1 MPYTAEGYNRA
12 LAILKD
18 RFGKDSEVVK
28 VYVKEILVL
37 PYTPSSNPKRI
48 LEFYEKLAYSVQSF
62 ETLKKLDAVNGTVSM
77 TFEKLPNIRGDLI
90 RNDSKWEE
98 WNYVQLTEAL
108 RLWTRRNP
116 VEAKQSDPNK
126 RERRNQYHLQTQ
138 QGKSKQKRVCVYCN
152 SESHRST
159 ECDSILT
166 LDERMKL
173 LATKK
178 LCFNCTGPSHRASEC
193 RSTSTCRHCNKRH
206 HTSICNAPK
215 ESKPEAAMTAR
226 KQEDQEVIYPIVL
239 VEVEGIKTHA
249 LLDTGAGSSYA
260 STNLINALKKRPKEV
275 KTKRIEMMLTSS
287 TTRIEIYSANLK

>member
-1 MPYTAEGYNRA
+1 MNFELKLEEAKIKLKAEHKKVEAPSSEISSSASGNIQARLPKLTITKFDGTYADWPRFWGQYSETIDKSSTLPVTKFSYLRELLCEKAKKAIEALPYTAEGYNRA

-18 RFGKDSEVVK
+18 RFGKDSEVIK
-28 VYVKEILVL
+28 AYVKEILDL

-48 LEFYEKLAYSVQSF
+48 LEFYEKLAYSVQSL

-77 TFEKLPNIRGDLI
+77 TLEKLPNIRGDLV

-116 VEAKQSDPNK
+116 VEAKQDDPNK

-159 ECDSILT
+159 EL
-166 LDERMKL
+166 
-173 LATKK
+173 
-178 LCFNCTGPSHRASEC
+178 F
-193 RSTSTCRHCNKRH
+193 
-206 HTSICNAPK
+206 
-215 ESKPEAAMTAR
+215 
-226 KQEDQEVIYPIVL
+226 
-239 VEVEGIKTHA
+239 
-249 LLDTGAGSSYA
+249 
-260 STNLINALKKRPKEV
+260 
-275 KTKRIEMMLTSS
+275 
-287 TTRIEIYSANLK
+287 